1 MSEILSHRFWTE
13 MGTKVVAGA
22 LQSAWDI
29 LKVVILFLVAR
40 LILNKVL
47 DGVSGSLIRREEGV
61 SEGKAARIKTLGSL
75 LKSIGNYVLIFIAGV
90 MLLRAFKVDPVP
102 ILTTAGVAGLA
113 VGFGAQR
120 LVRDVITGF
129 FILLENQFSVGDY
142 VTIGAISGVVEE
154 MGMRITRIREDSGR
168 LVIISNGD
176 IVQVINHSRGP
187 AQITIDFGVPADA
200 DLNRIRSLIEDKIAL
215 KPLDLEGGLIE
226 PPRLSGIV
234 AMDGAR
240 VTLRVT
246 AKVPSAA
253 RIAAE
258 MALRREIREEL
269 RHQEIGI
276 M

>member
-142 VTIGAISGVVEE
+142 VTIGGGLRPSGHHQQ
-154 MGMRITRIREDSGR
+154 RRYRP
-168 LVIISNGD
+168 GD
-176 IVQVINHSRGP
+176 QSFPRPGPDHHRFRGP
-187 AQITIDFGVPADA
+187 CRCRPEPHQIPYRRQ
-200 DLNRIRSLIEDKIAL
+200 NRS
-215 KPLDLEGGLIE
+215 
-226 PPRLSGIV
+226 
-234 AMDGAR
+234 
-240 VTLRVT
+240 
-246 AKVPSAA
+246 
-253 RIAAE
+253 
-258 MALRREIREEL
+258 
-269 RHQEIGI
+269 
-276 M
+276 